1 MATIRRATVAV
12 VFSTFAPSRTKS
24 STISGGSAVIA
35 METMTRRSCESDSLI
50 DIGGGRRDYR
60 RLPPMGRQGSSPVSD
75 PFNYGPGKGA
85 PGPLFIPTRPDLAD
99 ARNKPDPTR

>member
-12 VFSTFAPSRTKS
+12 VFSTFAPNRTKS

-50 DIGGGRRDYR
+50 DIGGGSAVKCRRPHLERDC
-60 RLPPMGRQGSSPVSD
+60 LPGCRSVTTGR
-75 PFNYGPGKGA
+75 
-85 PGPLFIPTRPDLAD
+85 PGPLPGRGFF
-99 ARNKPDPTR
+99 